1 MSKDVLFTFQSCAD
15 LNAIWDSI
23 ALPRDPWGSAESDN
37 VPKAERFAQKFE
49 QLCALLPGHPEIGSD
64 RDDLHAGVRSLL
76 FQRYVIF
83 YRHRGNSVEVLRV
96 LGATGDVNP
105 SVGA

>member
-23 ALPRDPWGSAESDN
+23 ALPRDPWGSGESDN
-37 VPKAERFAQKFE
+37 VPKADKFARKFE
-49 QLCALLPGHPEIGSD
+49 QVCALLPNHPEIGLD

-83 YRHRGNSVEVLRV
+83 YRSRGNCVEILRV
-96 LGATGDVNP
+96 LGAAGDANP
-105 SVGA
+105 SAVA